1 LLLRRLLKNSADILI
16 LIGSSSAPFG
26 QVTTIAEAAPL
37 LWKITFFQKIILIP
51 PSYQLSKETPS
62 KVLSLLKVDQTAI
75 FWDGGQAKTSATTVS
90 SPEPSLCALV
100 LTPSRKVY
108 NRLKKELKT
117 LPSLVSESFFNVLK
131 RRFIRLKAKQK

>member
-1 LLLRRLLKNSADILI
+1 M
-16 LIGSSSAPFG
+16 
-26 QVTTIAEAAPL
+26 
-37 LWKITFFQKIILIP
+37 
-51 PSYQLSKETPS
+51 
-62 KVLSLLKVDQTAI
+62 LKVDQTAI